1 MRYKLNV
8 QALEPGD
15 IILVGYHDED
25 SREIQRRI
33 DSLYS
38 HAMLVCYSS
47 IIHASDIVITEN
59 PSRMLFAEDE
69 PVCVLR
75 LKDEF
80 WNKMRIDDMIKYA
93 RSLVGTFYDRKA
105 LVALR
110 DGKKVEPKENRQMC
124 ARYVAQCYDNV
135 CLDLV
140 DGDYELCTPE
150 DINNSKIMRRV
161 EKPLLEATK
170 EDEEFA
176 ESLDVTLLQFWAIKD
191 FLISLKRKFPN
202 EDIVSLDQLE
212 DFIVHNPSV
221 GDEVLELLRRTDYF
235 DLWAKEKEHCPY
247 NYSVDAFKEKWKD
260 NAARMAID
268 VEKDSERII
277 VEKQRDIMAYERK
290 IADIGDLE
298 YYRQMITLKCN
309 IIEAAKERI
318 AVAKQVKEDLG
329 VVKIKFPWC

>member
-1 MRYKLNV
+1 MNYKLNV
-8 QALEPGD
+8 DCLKPGD
-15 IILVGYHDED
+15 VILVGYNDKR
-25 SREIQRRI
+25 SREIQRRTN
-33 DSLYS
+33 SQYS
-38 HAMLVCYSS
+38 HAMLVWYSS

-69 PVCVLR
+69 TVCVLR
-75 LKDEF
+75 LKDEL
-80 WNKMRIDDMIKYA
+80 WNKTRIDDMIKYA
-93 RSLVGTFYDRKA
+93 RSFVGTFYDRKA

-124 ARYVAQCYDNV
+124 ARYVAQCYDYV

-161 EKPLLEATK
+161 EKPLQEATK

-176 ESLDVTLLQFWAIKD
+176 ESFDVTLLQFWAIKD

-212 DFIVHNPSV
+212 DFIVHNLSV
-221 GDEVLELLRRTDYF
+221 GDDVLELLRRTDYF

-247 NYSVDAFKEKWKD
+247 NYSTDAFKEKWKD

-277 VEKQRDIMAYERK
+277 EEKLRDIAEYERR
-290 IADIGDLE
+290 IETIGDIE
-298 YYRQMITLKCN
+298 YYREMIALRNN
-309 IIEAAKERI
+309 IVAASKERI

>member
-25 SREIQRRI
+25 SREIQRRTN
-33 DSLYS
+33 SLYS
-38 HAMLVCYSS
+38 HAMLVWYSS

-69 PVCVLR
+69 SVCILR
-75 LKDEF
+75 LKDEH
-80 WNKMRIDDMIKYA
+80 WNKMRIDEMIEYA
-93 RSLVGTFYDRKA
+93 RSFVGTFYDRKA

-124 ARYVAQCYDNV
+124 ARYVAQCYDHV

-140 DGDYELCTPE
+140 DGDYELCTPK

-161 EKPLLEATK
+161 ENPLLEATK

-176 ESLDVTLLQFWAIKD
+176 ESFDVTLSQFWAIRN
-191 FLISLKRKFPN
+191 FLISLKKKFPN
-202 EDIVSLDQLE
+202 EDIVSLNQLE
-212 DFIVHNPSV
+212 NFIEHNPSV
-221 GDEVLELLRRTDYF
+221 GDDVLELFRQTDYF
-235 DLWAKEKEHCPY
+235 DLWAIEKQHCPY

-260 NAARMAID
+260 IAARMAID

-277 VEKQRDIMAYERK
+277 VEKQRDILAYEHK
-290 IADIGDLE
+290 IAKIEDIA
-298 YYRQMITLKCN
+298 YYRQMIALKRN

-329 VVKIKFPWC
+329 VVKITFPWC